1 MTEKGGISA
10 CSPPRKREAFG
21 HDTVVMLP
29 LHNKYLQITMNYR
42 VQDEHWCGDI
52 PRKHAHCAPAAP
64 IARVRLRNFCLTAKD
79 QASSP
84 PDGLLRNIPT
94 PARPGYS
101 ARGNGKG
108 RHSGMHHHHCH
119 SRMFTTTVIP
129 ACSTTTVIPACF
141 KRESTRCH
149 APPTKNAWM
158 PDRITRA

>member
-21 HDTVVMLP
+21 HDTVVMVP

-79 QASSP
+79 RASSP
-84 PDGLLRNIPT
+84 LDGLLRNIPT
-94 PARPGYS
+94 PSRPGYS
-101 ARGNGKG
+101 TRGNGKG
-108 RHSGMHHHHCH
+108 RHSGM
-119 SRMFTTTVIP
+119 TKKEGIP
-129 ACSTTTVIPACF
+129 ACS
-141 KRESTRCH
+141 
-149 APPTKNAWM
+149 PPLSFPQVFSGNPGNSM
-158 PDRITRA
+158 PPNEKCMDAR

>member
-79 QASSP
+79 RASSP
-84 PDGLLRNIPT
+84 LDGLLRNIPT

-101 ARGNGKG
+101 NRGNGLIRK
-108 RHSGMHHHHCH
+108 
-119 SRMFTTTVIP
+119 TPAQIP
-129 ACSTTTVIPACF
+129 FAGIHKVSWFPNRNFMDA
-141 KRESTRCH
+141 R
-149 APPTKNAWM
+149 
-158 PDRITRA
+158 